1 VQHESSPQ
9 SVASS
14 IDGSRGQS
22 QRSSRRR
29 RIAGGLAV
37 SVAAAGIAVIG
48 VGTTPQVSSAVTP
61 TCSYANNPMLV
72 LQLNNSTAT
81 VIGSSTVPGFV
92 GDIPLQNVNFGS
104 SQQYSFTGTGGTG
117 AGKLSF
123 APLTFTKP
131 VDPTSPLLFANEA
144 NGTPY
149 GFATIYSGL
158 CTGTPTPT
166 ALTTVKL
173 GFVAIKSISTTL
185 DPDTETISLEYGA
198 YQLTTRTLSA
208 AGVFS
213 TPVSAGWDAIKNV
226 AWNGTTAP

>member
-1 VQHESSPQ
+1 
-9 SVASS
+9 
-14 IDGSRGQS
+14 
-22 QRSSRRR
+22 
-29 RIAGGLAV
+29 V

-48 VGTTPQVSSAVTP
+48 VSTTPQVSSAATP

-123 APLTFTKP
+123 APFTFTKP

-144 NGTPY
+144 NGTAY
-149 GFATIYSGL
+149 GFATIYSGPL
-158 CTGTPTPT
+158 YRYPDSHGTHLRQTRFRGDQVDLDDTGPGYRDHHSRVRRLSVDDTDAERHGRVQYTCFHWVGRNQERGVERDDRSLSPPHRRECQTPGKPSSGVAYATP
-166 ALTTVKL
+166 
-173 GFVAIKSISTTL
+173 
-185 DPDTETISLEYGA
+185 
-198 YQLTTRTLSA
+198 
-208 AGVFS
+208 
-213 TPVSAGWDAIKNV
+213 
-226 AWNGTTAP
+226 

>member
-1 VQHESSPQ
+1 MQHESSPQ

-14 IDGSRGQS
+14 IDGSRGQR

-29 RIAGGLAV
+29 LIAGGLAV

-104 SQQYSFTGTGGTG
+104 SQQYSLSTIGAG

-158 CTGTPTPT
+158 CAGTATPT

-185 DPDTETISLEYGA
+185 DPDTETISLVYGA
-198 YQLTTRTLSA
+198 YQVTTRTLSA
-208 AGVFS
+208 TGVFS
-213 TPVSAGWDAIKNV
+213 TPVSAGWDALKNV